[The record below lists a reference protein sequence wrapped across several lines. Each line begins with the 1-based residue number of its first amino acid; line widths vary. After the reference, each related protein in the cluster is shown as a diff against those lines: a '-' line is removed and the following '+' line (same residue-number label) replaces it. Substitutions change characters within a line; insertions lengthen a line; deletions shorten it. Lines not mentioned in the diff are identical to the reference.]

1 MVKNFKALFCKSRY
15 FFFSEWWISGFGTEL
30 MMTCFLNP
38 LPSLDTVLRR
48 SLHRGKKER
57 ETVYVSVV
65 EAAGGRLAEFSA
77 NDPRRLANLFSRG
90 LEFTQTAR
98 VVTPTAA
105 TERESEQEVPW
116 HAARHVTGPRL
127 VPVQPSVFFFSFL
140 LRLYPHSLGG
150 KQVTCGENIGRL
162 IDVTLPCWFKVV
174 SMGLTPPWLR
184 GPISV
189 RRRKNILLNKK
200 YWQFGGESHYCRF
213 VSTQNNPF
221 KLSVDEATRIH
232 DNIIHHWSSA
242 KNSVY
247 TEKISTIFL
256 IIWMLLLTV
265 PPRILMWWMTL
276 MCHVDE
282 SRCSSRF
289 RLWCCSKQT
298 PGCRYVTDLRPG
310 PHPSSTTHHSLRKQP
325 WKNLS
330 QGFNGWTHP
339 PKNATCYK
347 NGTETI

>member
-1 MVKNFKALFCKSRY
+1 MQYPFKMVKNFKALFCKSRY
-15 FFFSEWWISGFGTEL
+15 FFFSEWLISGFGTEL

-140 LRLYPHSLGG
+140 LHLYPHCFRRCRFWFLPSLGG
-150 KQVTCGENIGRL
+150 KQVTR
-162 IDVTLPCWFKVV
+162 
-174 SMGLTPPWLR
+174 GL
-184 GPISV
+184 
-189 RRRKNILLNKK
+189 
-200 YWQFGGESHYCRF
+200 
-213 VSTQNNPF
+213 
-221 KLSVDEATRIH
+221 
-232 DNIIHHWSSA
+232 
-242 KNSVY
+242 
-247 TEKISTIFL
+247 
-256 IIWMLLLTV
+256 
-265 PPRILMWWMTL
+265 
-276 MCHVDE
+276 
-282 SRCSSRF
+282 
-289 RLWCCSKQT
+289 
-298 PGCRYVTDLRPG
+298 
-310 PHPSSTTHHSLRKQP
+310 
-325 WKNLS
+325 
-330 QGFNGWTHP
+330 
-339 PKNATCYK
+339 
-347 NGTETI
+347 